1 MQELQEQDNELIG
14 SEEAPYVGQ
23 IVPPPTHFNSTMREK
38 LDTSYMDPARL
49 DAEDHKRWK
58 SRGM

>member
-1 MQELQEQDNELIG
+1 MNEQDQDQAEY
-14 SEEAPYVGQ
+14 EEAPYVGQ
-23 IVPPPTHFNSTMREK
+23 IVPPPTHVNSTMREK
-38 LDTSYMDPARL
+38 LDISYMAPDRL

>member
-1 MQELQEQDNELIG
+1 MQELQEQDDELMTY
-14 SEEAPYVGQ
+14 EAPYVGQ
-23 IVPPPTHFNSTMREK
+23 IVPPPTFVNATMREK
-38 LDTSYMDPARL
+38 LDISYMNPARP